1 MHDQLIVWAFFALLL
16 IPVGGIAVC
25 WASWRRRAYADQRRK
40 RVAQTGLAVGSFA
53 VLFAAALPIVATLPL
68 HMHGGLG
75 EAGAGVGVSAGVAAC
90 PLAVVLL
97 AFGFGLERWLG
108 VASVALALAA
118 DLAMLVG
125 AAS

>member
-25 WASWRRRAYADQRRK
+25 WVSWRRRIYVDQRRR

-53 VLFAAALPIVATLPL
+53 VLFAAALPILATLPL
-68 HMHGGLG
+68 HMHGGLS
-75 EAGAGVGVSAGVAAC
+75 EAVAGAGISAGVAAC
-90 PLAVVLL
+90 PLAMLLL

-108 VASVALALAA
+108 TACVALAFAA
-118 DLAMLVG
+118 NAAMLVG